1 MQILLKNIDMK
12 GLTTLEVYE
21 KQGGYRSLKKAFAKK
36 PEELVEMVKASGL
49 RGRGGAGFPTGLKW
63 SFRRRT
69 YFPATWHVT
78 LMRVNRVP
86 ARTANF
92 LRKTLI
98 FSSRELF

>member
-49 RGRGGAGFPTGLKW
+49 RGRGGAGFPTGVEVEL
-63 SFRRRT
+63 SGQRDV
-69 YFPATWHVT
+69 FPP
-78 LMRVNRVP
+78 LPGMQR
-86 ARTANF
+86 
-92 LRKTLI
+92 
-98 FSSRELF
+98 